1 MRHGKANY
9 HFNRDANSRKALFL
23 NLAKSLIEKEQ
34 IKTTLER
41 AKALRSV
48 VEKMITRAK
57 TDGVANRRLIAGEL
71 HNDQGAVKKLFA
83 VLGPRYKDRAGG
95 YTRVI
100 RAGFRYGDA
109 AEMAVIELVDRDVAA
124 KKSSAKPAAEKTD
137 AKKEKQEKKTPAARV
152 ARDSDSHVKAAK
164 GQGVKE
170 VAIKRRATGK

>member
-41 AKALRSV
+41 AKALRRIA
-48 VEKMITRAK
+48 EKMITRAK
-57 TDGVANRRLIAGEL
+57 TDSVANRRLIAGEL
-71 HNDQGAVKKLFA
+71 RNDDGAVKKLFS
-83 VLGPRYKDRAGG
+83 VLGPRYKERAGG

-109 AEMAVIELVDRDVAA
+109 AEMAVIELVGRDVSA
-124 KKSSAKPAAEKTD
+124 KKSAAKPATEKTGE
-137 AKKEKQEKKTPAARV
+137 KKEKQEKKAPAAKV
-152 ARDSDSHVKAAK
+152 VKETDTHVKATRGA
-164 GQGVKE
+164 KE
-170 VAIKRRATGK
+170 VSVKRRAMGK